1 MNSVSE
7 LKSKIS
13 DLEKQVLE
21 LREENKRLLECQK
34 ENWMMES
41 MNDMRDS
48 NKKLEEKCNKLKDS
62 LLDTQTE
69 MYSRVTRENHNRV
82 RSELL
87 ELKKKQLGLG
97 SILITFRENIQKD
110 SNLDVTSR
118 YSYKVILNFI
128 ISMLG

>member
-34 ENWMMES
+34 ENWMIES